1 MSSGVDRRDRPTMR
15 DVAALA
21 GVGIKTVSRVVN
33 GVPTVAPELVERVR
47 SAADSL
53 GYRPNLTAS
62 NLRRADGRT
71 HTIGLLVE
79 DVGNPYSAAVHRA
92 VEDVA
97 RERGIFV
104 FSGSLDEDPDRE
116 YHLVRALID
125 RRVDGVLL
133 APAGEDHRHLVAE
146 QEAGTSV
153 VFIDRRPPAL
163 IADCVVTRN
172 RGGAATGVRH
182 LIAHGHRAIAYLGD
196 RTSIATARE
205 RFAGYADALTAA
217 DLAVAAKWVRH
228 DLRSIDEARRAALE
242 LLSSDDPPQ
251 AMFTGQ
257 NLITIGALRA
267 LHETGLESTVA
278 LVGFDDF
285 LLADMMRPGITVV
298 AQQPYEIGRLAAE
311 RLLARVAGDRSA
323 PQEFVVD
330 TVLIPRGSGELPPAP
345 RR

>member
-33 GVPTVAPELVERVR
+33 GVPTVAPELVARVQ

-79 DVGNPYSAAVHRA
+79 NVGNPYSAAVHRA

-97 RERGIFV
+97 REHGIFV
-104 FSGSLDEDPDRE
+104 LSGSLDEDPDRE
-116 YHLVRALID
+116 YHLLRALID

-133 APAGEDHRHLVAE
+133 APAGEDYRHLVAE

-153 VFIDRRPPAL
+153 VFIDRRPASL
-163 IADCVVTRN
+163 IADCVVTAN
-172 RGGAATGVRH
+172 RAGAATGVRH
-182 LIAHGHRAIAYLGD
+182 LVAHGHRSVAYLGD

-205 RFAGYADALTAA
+205 RFAGYADALSAA
-217 DLAVAAKWVRH
+217 DLAVAANWVRH
-228 DLRSIDEARRAALE
+228 DLRSMDEARRAALE
-242 LLSSDDPPQ
+242 LLTSENPPQ
-251 AMFTGQ
+251 ALFTGQ

-267 LHETGLESTVA
+267 LHETGLESTIA

-298 AQQPYEIGRLAAE
+298 AQRPYEIGRLAAE
-311 RLLARVAGDRSA
+311 RLLARVAGDGSP
-323 PQEFVVD
+323 PQELVVD
-330 TVLIPRGSGELPPAP
+330 TALIPRGSGELPPPARP
-345 RR
+345 

>member
-1 MSSGVDRRDRPTMR
+1 MSSVDRRDRPTMR

-47 SAADSL
+47 AAADSL

-104 FSGSLDEDPDRE
+104 LSGSLDEDPDRE
-116 YHLVRALID
+116 YHLLRALID
-125 RRVDGVLL
+125 RRVDGVVL
-133 APAGEDHRHLVAE
+133 APAGEDYRHLVAE

-153 VFIDRRPPAL
+153 VLIDRRPAAL
-163 IADCVVTRN
+163 IADCVMTRN

-182 LIAHGHRAIAYLGD
+182 LIDNGHRSVAYLGD

-205 RFAGYADALTAA
+205 RFAGYADALAA
-217 DLAVAAKWVRH
+217 GGLAMQARWVRH
-228 DLRSIDEARRAALE
+228 DLRSIDEARQATLE
-242 LLSSDDPPQ
+242 LLDSDDPPQ
-251 AMFTGQ
+251 ALFTGQ

-267 LHETGLESTVA
+267 LHETGLESSVA

-298 AQQPYEIGRLAAE
+298 AQRPYEIGRLAAQ
-311 RLLARVAGDRSA
+311 RLLARVAGDRSE
-323 PQEFVVD
+323 PREFVVD
-330 TVLIPRGSGELPPAP
+330 TELIPRGSGELPPRP
-345 RR
+345 RP